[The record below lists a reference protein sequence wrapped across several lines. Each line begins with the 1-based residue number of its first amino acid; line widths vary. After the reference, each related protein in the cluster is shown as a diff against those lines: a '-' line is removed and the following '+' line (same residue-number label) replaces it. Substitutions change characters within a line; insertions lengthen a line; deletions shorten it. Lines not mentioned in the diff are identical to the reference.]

1 MIGFLR
7 GVVADINIDTLVL
20 DVNGVGYEMLV
31 SLPTAETLEV
41 SSTVKVY
48 TYLAVR
54 EDGVFLYG
62 FRSIEEKGM
71 FLKLISISGIGP
83 KAAMA
88 ILSGMELNQLAMSI
102 YNEDARSLAKIKGI
116 GKKTAE
122 RIILELKESMLPM
135 EEVPQ
140 KKAGVAKNTQNADV
154 EDAIIA
160 LRGLGISNADATRAV
175 NEAAKTA
182 TTIEDLIR
190 TSLQLLN

>member
-7 GVVADINIDTLVL
+7 GTVAEINQDTLIL

-31 SLPTAETLEV
+31 SLPTAETLILDEI
-41 SSTVKVY
+41 VKVY

-54 EDGVFLYG
+54 EDGAFLYG
-62 FRSIEEKGM
+62 FRNAEEKGM

-83 KAAMA
+83 KAAMS

-102 YNEDARSLAKIKGI
+102 YNEDSRSLAKIKGI

-122 RIILELKESMLPM
+122 RIILELKESILPV
-135 EEVPQ
+135 EETTS
-140 KKAGVAKNTQNADV
+140 KKSQPAKTTISADV

-160 LRGLGISNADATRAV
+160 LRGLGISNGDATRAV
-175 NEAAKTA
+175 NEASKTA
-182 TTIEDLIR
+182 QTIEDLIR
-190 TSLQLLN
+190 TALQLLN